1 MSTEHNVISSLRTIR
16 AQGGKLF
23 GLLAGIASLIV
34 TLLLISLVIGRILGL
49 NIVFIPEATRIVF
62 IWGVA
67 MGTISV
73 SCLREHFQVEL
84 FGREDINF
92 ATYFSIFRTIVAIS
106 VLAYV
111 LIGGY
116 PTIAGAAMQ
125 QFASLPFSYSLM
137 RTAVITCVGGM
148 LVTEII
154 FLIEQITIKYSP
166 LKMYE
171 VIMK

>member
-1 MSTEHNVISSLRTIR
+1 MITENQVVSSLRTIR
-16 AQGGKLF
+16 EQGGKLF
-23 GLLAGIASLIV
+23 GLLAGIASLII

-49 NIVFIPEATRIVF
+49 NIVFIPETTRIVF

-67 MGTISV
+67 IGTLSV

-84 FGREDINF
+84 FGREDVNS

-111 LIGGY
+111 LVGGY

-137 RTAVITCVGGM
+137 RTAVITCIAGM
-148 LVTEII
+148 LVTEVI
-154 FLIEQITIKYSP
+154 FLIEQIAIKYSP
-166 LKMYE
+166 LKMHE

>member
-1 MSTEHNVISSLRTIR
+1 MSAEHQLVSALRTIR

-34 TLLLISLVIGRILGL
+34 TLLLISLVIGRMLGL

-73 SCLREHFQVEL
+73 SCFREHFQVEL
-84 FGREDINF
+84 FGREDINS

-154 FLIEQITIKYSP
+154 FLIEQITIKYTP
-166 LKMYE
+166 LKMHE

>member
-1 MSTEHNVISSLRTIR
+1 MSSEHHLVSSLRTIR

-23 GLLAGIASLIV
+23 GFLAGLASLII
-34 TLLLISLVIGRILGL
+34 TLLLISLVIGRMLGL

-67 MGTISV
+67 VGTISV
-73 SCLREHFQVEL
+73 SCFREHFQVEL
-84 FGREDINF
+84 FGREDINS
-92 ATYFSIFRTIVAIS
+92 ATYFSIFRSIVAIS
-106 VLAYV
+106 ILVYV
-111 LIGGY
+111 LVGGY

-148 LVTEII
+148 LVAEII
-154 FLIEQITIKYSP
+154 FLIEQVIIKYSP
-166 LKMYE
+166 LKMHE
-171 VIMK
+171 VLMK

>member
-1 MSTEHNVISSLRTIR
+1 MSNEHNVISSLRTIR

-23 GLLAGIASLIV
+23 GLLAGIASLII

-84 FGREDINF
+84 FGREDINS

-116 PTIAGAAMQ
+116 PTIAGAAM
-125 QFASLPFSYSLM
+125 PFSYSLM

-166 LKMYE
+166 LKMHE

>member
-1 MSTEHNVISSLRTIR
+1 MSTEHDVVSSLRTIR

-23 GLLAGIASLIV
+23 GLLAGIASLII
-34 TLLLISLVIGRILGL
+34 TLLLIGLVIGRILGL
-49 NIVFIPEATRIVF
+49 NIVFIPETTRIVF

-67 MGTISV
+67 MGTVSV
-73 SCLREHFQVEL
+73 SCFREHFQVEL
-84 FGREDINF
+84 FGREDINS

-111 LIGGY
+111 LVGGY

-148 LVTEII
+148 LITEII
-154 FLIEQITIKYSP
+154 FLIEQVIIKYAP
-166 LKMYE
+166 LKMHE
-171 VIMK
+171 LIMK

>member
-1 MSTEHNVISSLRTIR
+1 MITENQVVSSLRTIR
-16 AQGGKLF
+16 EQGGKLF
-23 GLLAGIASLIV
+23 GLLAGIASLII

-49 NIVFIPEATRIVF
+49 NIVFIPETTRIVF

-67 MGTISV
+67 IGTLSV

-84 FGREDINF
+84 FGREDVNS

-111 LIGGY
+111 LVGGY

-137 RTAVITCVGGM
+137 RTAVITCIAGM
-148 LVTEII
+148 LVTEVI
-154 FLIEQITIKYSP
+154 FLIEQIAIKYSP
-166 LKMYE
+166 LKMPE

>member
-1 MSTEHNVISSLRTIR
+1 MRTIR

-23 GLLAGIASLIV
+23 GFLAGIASLII

-73 SCLREHFQVEL
+73 SCFREHFQVEL
-84 FGREDINF
+84 FGREDINS

-111 LIGGY
+111 LVGGY

-148 LVTEII
+148 LITELI
-154 FLIEQITIKYSP
+154 FLIEQVLIKYSP
-166 LKMYE
+166 LKMHE
-171 VIMK
+171 VTMK